1 MRRRRVSSAPGAG
14 RVRDSTICR
23 MSAAAWWSPA
33 VRRARSSCRAT
44 MASVPLPSASAALR
58 ARTNR
63 YRGRTPAYPPAA
75 SISSSRVVRRLRGS
89 RRTTIGLHRTG
100 APGGDAVTALAIAAG
115 QGAVAL
121 VTGSVLAQFGR
132 ALQRTVLLGLLVGV
146 FDFAMYF
153 LQMAVP
159 ATELGWKPD
168 IVILALAGATITLLG

>member
-1 MRRRRVSSAPGAG
+1 MATDTG
-14 RVRDSTICR
+14 DR
-23 MSAAAWWSPA
+23 MKVVIYYAIWATLCAAAA
-33 VRRARSSCRAT
+33 GLVIA
-44 MASVPLPSASAALR
+44 
-58 ARTNR
+58 
-63 YRGRTPAYPPAA
+63 
-75 SISSSRVVRRLRGS
+75 
-89 RRTTIGLHRTG
+89 GLHTWLFSYTATRSGLIFTLV
-100 APGGDAVTALAIAAG
+100 GDAVTALAIAAG

-168 IVILALAGATITLLG
+168 IVILALASATITLLGVIRASAA

>member
-1 MRRRRVSSAPGAG
+1 MATDTG
-14 RVRDSTICR
+14 DR
-23 MSAAAWWSPA
+23 MKVVIYYAIWATLCAAAA
-33 VRRARSSCRAT
+33 GLVIA
-44 MASVPLPSASAALR
+44 
-58 ARTNR
+58 
-63 YRGRTPAYPPAA
+63 
-75 SISSSRVVRRLRGS
+75 
-89 RRTTIGLHRTG
+89 GLHTWLFSYVPTRSRLIFTLV
-100 APGGDAVTALAIAAG
+100 GDAVTALAIAAG

-168 IVILALAGATITLLG
+168 IVILALASATITLLGVIRASAA